1 MAEADGVPVAEHY
14 RRTPGAP
21 TPSPLIKLPAPVVMP
36 LAEFLGVALLFL
48 ASLWL
53 ASTGRL
59 DDPAQ
64 WMLFTT
70 ASGFALGY
78 LVLRCQSSRRSR
90 YISKLEE
97 TQRRLQA
104 ELAEQAQSFQQAQ
117 QAAEENRKTIWKV
130 FKASLDPMAVLAG
143 GPNGAFLAVNQAFA
157 TVFGYARDQI
167 LGRTPVQLNLMANPE
182 NLADFSRRLEPEGYV
197 PDAET
202 AFRTQDGRVIWG
214 LLSAVTIDVAGKPYV
229 SWIVRDITDRKRMEA
244 ELIAAREAAEAAS
257 RAKSEFL
264 SSMSHEIRTPMNA
277 VLGMAQLLSEAELSE
292 DQRHYLD
299 LMVANG
305 NSLLELINSILD
317 LAKIESGR
325 MQVESFLFD
334 LTELVDKTIATFAVR
349 AHSKGL
355 ELVAR
360 VARDVPECLLGDA
373 LRLRQILTNLLGNAI
388 KFTESGEIVL
398 EVERCASFDHS
409 VKLKFTVADTGIG
422 IAPDKIDSIFHD
434 FTQADSS
441 TTRKYG
447 GSGLGLAIAHRLVDL
462 MGGRMSVNSEPGQG
476 SRFSFTAGFGGVP
489 GTKDSSIKT
498 RLSLAGY
505 RVLIADDS
513 RTNRLAMR
521 EMLDDTGAEIDEA
534 SNGNI
539 AFGLILQA
547 VKEGRPY
554 QFVVLDIAMPILDG
568 FEVAR
573 RLHNYHFPLKS
584 LLPMLL
590 SDDLKPQIARLQQ
603 LGIETYLVKPV
614 TRKDLLRSIQL
625 LVDEA
630 RSAGQPAP
638 ELRSHRHP
646 TASKIILV
654 AEDSPDNRLVI
665 AAYLRQESYQIDFAA
680 DGKQALE
687 KFIANLYDLVLMDI
701 QMPEMDGLETTR
713 AIRQWESE
721 HGRVPTPIVALTAYA
736 LEEDIRR
743 TLSAGCN
750 LHISKPIIKQ
760 ALIDCLHDAMQLGG
774 SSESD
779 RHSPPS
785 PYYSSSTARQLGFS
799 QQGSPK
805 REH

>member
-21 TPSPLIKLPAPVVMP
+21 TPSHLIKLPAPVVMP

-489 GTKDSSIKT
+489 GTKDSLIKT

-760 ALIDCLHDAMQLGG
+760 ALIDCLHDATQLGG

-785 PYYSSSTARQLGFS
+785 PYYS
-799 QQGSPK
+799 
-805 REH
+805 

>member
-1 MAEADGVPVAEHY
+1 MAEADGGPVAEHY
-14 RRTPGAP
+14 PRTPGAP
-21 TPSPLIKLPAPVVMP
+21 TPSPVIKLPTPVVMP

-78 LVLRCQSSRRSR
+78 LVLRRQSSRHSR

-97 TQRRLQA
+97 TQGRLQA

-229 SWIVRDITDRKRMEA
+229 NWIVRDITDRKRMEA

-325 MQVESFLFD
+325 MQVESSLFD

-409 VKLKFTVADTGIG
+409 VELKFTVADTGIG

-489 GTKDSSIKT
+489 GTKDSLIKT

-513 RTNRLAMR
+513 RTSRLAMR

-547 VKEGRPY
+547 VEEGRPY

-721 HGRVPTPIVALTAYA
+721 HGRAPTPIVALTAYA

-760 ALIDCLHDAMQLGG
+760 ALIDCLHHAMQLGG

-779 RHSPPS
+779 RHSPRS
-785 PYYSSSTARQLGFS
+785 PYYS
-799 QQGSPK
+799 
-805 REH
+805 

>member
-1 MAEADGVPVAEHY
+1 MAEADSAPVTENCGTIPRAPST
-14 RRTPGAP
+14 TPVIE
-21 TPSPLIKLPAPVVMP
+21 PSPP
-36 LAEFLGVALLFL
+36 LHPPLVAFLVVALLLL
-48 ASLWL
+48 AALWL

-59 DDPAQ
+59 GDPAR

-70 ASGFALGY
+70 SSGFVLGY
-78 LVLRCQSSRRSR
+78 LVLRRQSNVYSR
-90 YISKLEE
+90 YVSDLEE
-97 TQRRLQA
+97 TRERLQT
-104 ELAEQAQSFQQAQ
+104 ELAEQAHSFQQAQ
-117 QAAEENRKTIWKV
+117 QTAEENRNTLWKV
-130 FKASLDPMAVLAG
+130 FRASRDPMAVLEG
-143 GPNGAFLAVNQAFA
+143 DPNGVFLAVNQAFVS
-157 TVFGYARDQI
+157 VFGYPRDQV
-167 LGRTPVQLNLMANPE
+167 LGMTPVQLNLMANPE

-202 AFRTQDGRVIWG
+202 AFYAQDGKVIWG
-214 LLSAVTIDVAGKPYV
+214 LLSAVTVEVAGKLYV
-229 SWIVRDITDRKRMEA
+229 SWFVRDITDRKRMEA
-244 ELIAAREAAEAAS
+244 ELIAARVAAEAAS

-277 VLGMAQLLSEAELSE
+277 VLGMAQLLAETELSE

-325 MQVESFLFD
+325 LQVEHSLFD

-355 ELVAR
+355 ELIAR
-360 VARDVPECLLGDA
+360 VAPEVPDRLLGDA

-398 EVERCASFDHS
+398 EVERGANFDRAIE
-409 VKLKFTVADTGIG
+409 LKFTVADTGIG

-447 GSGLGLAIAHRLVDL
+447 GSGLGLAIAHRLVGL
-462 MGGRMSVNSEPGQG
+462 MGGRISVNSEPGRG
-476 SRFSFTAGFGGVP
+476 SRFSFTAELGHVP
-489 GTKDSSIKT
+489 GTKDSLINR

-505 RVLIADDS
+505 RVLIADDN

-521 EMLDDTGAEIDEA
+521 EMLDDLGADIDEA

-539 AFGLILQA
+539 AYGLILQA

-554 QFVVLDIAMPILDG
+554 HVVPLDMAMPITDG
-568 FEVAR
+568 FELAR
-573 RLHNYHFPLKS
+573 RLQNYHLPLRS

-590 SDDLKPQIARLQQ
+590 SDELKPQITRLQQ
-603 LGIETYLVKPV
+603 LGIEAYLVKPV
-614 TRKDLLRSIQL
+614 TRKDLLRSIQVL
-625 LVDEA
+625 ADEV
-630 RSAGQPAP
+630 RSAALP
-638 ELRSHRHP
+638 EPKLQADRRH
-646 TASKIILV
+646 TTSMSILV

-665 AAYLRQESYQIDFAA
+665 AAYLRHESYQIDFAA
-680 DGKQALE
+680 DGRQALE
-687 KFIANLYDLVLMDI
+687 KFIANIYDLVLMDI

-721 HGRVPTPIVALTAYA
+721 HGRVPTPIIALTAYA

-743 TLSAGCN
+743 ALSAGCN
-750 LHISKPIIKQ
+750 LHISKPIIKR
-760 ALIDCLHDAMQLGG
+760 ALLDCLHDALRLAGT
-774 SSESD
+774 SESE
-779 RHSPPS
+779 RHSRRS
-785 PYYSSSTARQLGFS
+785 PYYS
-799 QQGSPK
+799 
-805 REH
+805 